1 MKTRIIIATSFITT
15 IIVLIVAVA
24 AFALAS
30 PTLAE
35 SLPSNQ
41 VAGQAPGVAGP
52 HPVLLPEGG
61 GGHYW
66 TIPGSAFVD
75 LYSSDEYQFDLGGC
89 KHYMAGSAY
98 LLANAPVN
106 LPDGSTITGMRFY
119 FDDSVAGEAGYST
132 LDLREYDFLHS
143 NASIATLNS
152 TGSSGSGYVEIN
164 GLSWV
169 VSNFN
174 HFYML
179 HYDAN
184 YTGSSMQICSVR
196 ISYSPPSVFGYAL
209 PLIKTQ

>member
-1 MKTRIIIATSFITT
+1 MKTRTVIATSFITSVVVL
-15 IIVLIVAVA
+15 IIVVVV
-24 AFALAS
+24 FALVS
-30 PTLAE
+30 PTMAQTSPSDSLSGNAPSLAGAH
-35 SLPSNQ
+35 LT
-41 VAGQAPGVAGP
+41 
-52 HPVLLPEGG
+52 LPEGG

-75 LYSSDEYQFDLGGC
+75 LYSADEYAFDLGGC
-89 KHYMAGSAY
+89 KYYMAGSTY

-106 LPDGSTITGMRFY
+106 LPDGSIITGLRFY
-119 FDDSVAGEAGYST
+119 YDDKIAGDTGYST

-143 NASIATLNS
+143 NASIATLTS
-152 TGSSGSGYVEIN
+152 LGSSGDGFVEIY

-184 YTGSSMQICSVR
+184 YTSDNMQICSVR
-196 ISYSPPSVFGYAL
+196 ISYTPPSVFGYAL
-209 PLIKTQ
+209 PLVKTQ